1 MPSVNRHYSENIVF
15 VAYPVKEQEQKIT
28 TAEYHL
34 IRSMD
39 GRKVAAIKFVME
51 QYSLGL
57 YEAKQIVDTIFNE
70 PGLS

>member
-1 MPSVNRHYSENIVF
+1 MPSVNRHYTENAVF
-15 VAYPVKEQEQKIT
+15 VVYPAKEQEQKIT
-28 TAEYHL
+28 TAEYKL

-39 GRKVAAIKFVME
+39 DRKVLAIKFVKD

-70 PGLS
+70 PDLS